1 MAKVYLRRVNR
12 PRIAYLSA
20 LDPKNV
26 RAWSG
31 LHSTVFNRLHEQVG
45 DVTALGP
52 RDEKTIVR
60 NGRIYSLISRK
71 LTGKRFDYTH
81 SLKLARA
88 YGRFFTEKLRQG
100 RYDLVFATSAS
111 TELAFLETD
120 LPVYYTADAT
130 FANVVDYYPFYTR
143 LSERSKREGNE
154 IQKRALEKCCRIFLP
169 SEWAANS
176 AVNDYKIDRS
186 KIEIV
191 PFGAC
196 LKEVP
201 VQLPTHHLTAKKVQL
216 LFVGV
221 EWERKGGPVVVDAV
235 QNLKSRGWDVAL
247 TIVGCNPD
255 LNLPGVEIIPF
266 LSKNDPVQAKRLN
279 DLFLQADFF
288 ILPTTAECFG
298 LVFAEAS
305 AMGTPV
311 LARNTG
317 GVSGVV
323 NEGTN
328 GFLLPESAKGEAYAA
343 KIVEVLNS
351 EKYNSLRQSSRALYE
366 SSLNWNAW
374 GEKVANVIL
383 STHSR

>member
-1 MAKVYLRRVNR
+1 M
-12 PRIAYLSA
+12 
-20 LDPKNV
+20 
-26 RAWSG
+26 
-31 LHSTVFNRLHEQVG
+31 
-45 DVTALGP
+45 
-52 RDEKTIVR
+52 
-60 NGRIYSLISRK
+60 
-71 LTGKRFDYTH
+71 
-81 SLKLARA
+81 
-88 YGRFFTEKLRQG
+88 
-100 RYDLVFATSAS
+100 
-111 TELAFLETD
+111 
-120 LPVYYTADAT
+120 
-130 FANVVDYYPFYTR
+130 
-143 LSERSKREGNE
+143 
-154 IQKRALEKCCRIFLP
+154 
-169 SEWAANS
+169 
-176 AVNDYKIDRS
+176 
-186 KIEIV
+186 
-191 PFGAC
+191 
-196 LKEVP
+196 
-201 VQLPTHHLTAKKVQL
+201 
-216 LFVGV
+216 
-221 EWERKGGPVVVDAV
+221 VDAV

-323 NEGTN
+323 KEGAN

-343 KIVEVLNS
+343 KIIEVLNG